1 MGGTACIG
9 AGVAASRSLQTRLLK
24 DQPSLLQYIYI
35 YTMGYQNSHMDSL
48 QFQFIDYY
56 RVLLKLS
63 YTIIPEGL

>member
-35 YTMGYQNSHMDSL
+35 YNGIHMDSL